1 MFIRILLLAIFAGAV
16 AGIFATAVQSWR
28 VVPLILEAERYEDV
42 DDGAGVHTHGN
53 AQGANGEEIAVAEGE
68 EAWGPQDGFERTFFT
83 GLANV
88 VVGVGFSLML
98 TAAILLLNQSLT
110 LVSGMVWGMA
120 GFVTFALAPNLG
132 LPPELP
138 GMPAGD
144 LMARQLWWL
153 ATAALTAIA
162 LGLFAFKRSLPFM
175 ALGLVLI
182 VAPHVWGAPQPIEH
196 ESLVPAN
203 LAAEFVSA
211 SIVSSA
217 LFWLFLG
224 ALLGWLFERNLRRDE
239 AGS

>member
-1 MFIRILLLAIFAGAV
+1 MFVRILLLAIFAGAA
-16 AGIFATAVQSWR
+16 AGVFATAVQQWR

-42 DDGAGVHTHGN
+42 DEGGSAHTHGE
-53 AQGANGEEIAVAEGE
+53 NGEEIAIAEGE
-68 EAWGPQDGFERTFFT
+68 ELWGPEDGFERTFYT

-98 TAAILLLNQSLT
+98 TAAVLLFNQTLT
-110 LVSGMVWGMA
+110 FTSGLVWGMA
-120 GFVTFALAPNLG
+120 GFIAFALAPNFG

-144 LMARQLWWL
+144 LVERQVWWL

-162 LGLFAFKRSLPFM
+162 LALFAFKRSLPFM
-175 ALGLVLI
+175 LLGLILI
-182 VAPHVWGAPQPIEH
+182 VAPHVYGAPQPIEH

-203 LAAEFVSA
+203 LAAEFATA
-211 SIVSSA
+211 SVVASV

-224 ALLGWLFERNLRRDE
+224 GLLGWLFERNLQRDQ
-239 AGS
+239 ADA